1 MKILGMDHIAISVRD
16 LAEAEDFYTRILGGT
31 IERRIGDTESDK
43 EAGRVPQV
51 IIKLA
56 DSVVFN
62 LNASNP
68 QVPDGHFIHWAM
80 QADFEDLDEWIE
92 TFQRENIKYYGPYGH
107 GGRSGGRGAKLP
119 PGLPQPRSRRSPV
132 RADSPWGVGIHYPI
146 RMTRNSSYGIDTRS
160 PLSSRFVTGA

>member
-1 MKILGMDHIAISVRD
+1 MDHIAISVRD

-43 EAGRVPQV
+43 ESGRVPQV

-80 QADFEDLDEWIE
+80 EADFEDLDEWIE
-92 TFQRENIKYYGPYGH
+92 TFQREDPDP
-107 GGRSGGRGAKLP
+107 GRGQLEREVPRPSPRTPRRPAR
-119 PGLPQPRSRRSPV
+119 GIPQSR
-132 RADSPWGVGIHYPI
+132 
-146 RMTRNSSYGIDTRS
+146 
-160 PLSSRFVTGA
+160 